1 MHEQKKSLKQR
12 EQFDGYINDNPQYR
26 PLPDSVTIKESGI
39 HGLGLFA
46 TDRILQGTNLGM
58 IHYTSKEGNIMRTP
72 LGGFGNHSET
82 PNCKKLKDVTDGMVG
97 VHIITTRDIAPGEEI
112 TWRYTLYKIGDS
124 HDKLREGRAKKKGIG
139 MEFDRFKCGE
149 DSSVAPI

>member
-12 EQFDGYINDNPQYR
+12 EQLNGYRDDSTQYS

-82 PNCKKLKDVTDGMVG
+82 PNCKKLKDVTDGTVG
-97 VHIITTRDIAPGEEI
+97 IHLITTRDIAPGEEI
-112 TWRYTLYKIGDS
+112 TWRYTLYNIGDR
-124 HDKLREGRAKKKGIG
+124 HDKLREGRAEKKGIG
-139 MEFDRFKCGE
+139 MEFDRFECGE
-149 DSSVAPI
+149 SSPVAPI

>member
-1 MHEQKKSLKQR
+1 MREQKKSLKQR
-12 EQFDGYINDNPQYR
+12 EQFDGYINDKHQYR

-46 TDRILQGTNLGM
+46 TDSILQGTNLGM

-82 PNCKKLKDVTDGMVG
+82 PNCKKQKDVTAGMSG
-97 VHIITTRDIAPGEEI
+97 MHLIATRDIASGEEI
-112 TWRYTLYKIGDS
+112 TWRYTLYRIGDT
-124 HDKLREGRAKKKGIG
+124 HDKLQKGRGEKRREGMWI
-139 MEFDRFKCGE
+139 DRFKDSE
-149 DSSVAPI
+149 DSTVAPV